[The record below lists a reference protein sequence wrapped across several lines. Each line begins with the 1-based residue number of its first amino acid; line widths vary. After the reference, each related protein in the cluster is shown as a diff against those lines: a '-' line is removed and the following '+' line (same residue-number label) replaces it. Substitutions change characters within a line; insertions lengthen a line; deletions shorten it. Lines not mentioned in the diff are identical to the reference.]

1 MFADRAYIVRM
12 IVALALSVI
21 VFLVVGAILL
31 IQRRNELQ
39 RAMLADG
46 FADHEVRK
54 ALRLH
59 DRKRY
64 DEMSAYCRE
73 VMERRALVV
82 QRDWTKAE
90 SYIKFKRGIYAS

>member
-1 MFADRAYIVRM
+1 MEKDDRTCLVRRLRRFIELNEAETHYIAS
-12 IVALALSVI
+12 IEEGQAL
-21 VFLVVGAILL
+21 
-31 IQRRNELQ
+31 LQ
-39 RAMLADG
+39 ADG